1 MERGYSVAVVNVG
14 PGVWRV
20 LLIIVIG
27 LLLLSGCATYQP
39 QPLQDEPI
47 LAADIKS
54 LQVEGAAS
62 LNELLGGHEINAA
75 DGVDLYE
82 VATLAV
88 LNNPELKAKRAQVG
102 VARAQVFATGLLPDP
117 QFNAGFDRPTGD
129 TSGLVTAWAL
139 ELSYEIIP
147 LITRSARV
155 DAQTGAQSKVR
166 LDLLWQEWKVIQQA
180 RSLAVDQSLE
190 QQRLAL
196 LNKMLSLYR
205 ERYDHSTVALA
216 TGDIT
221 LGVNGTDLT
230 ALLDTLSQINQLEQ
244 TLNQTRHDLNLL
256 LGLQPDVNVAIS
268 ALPAYEPLS
277 AESLRSSLGSLSR
290 RRPDLMALQAG
301 YASQEAQVRAAI
313 LAQFPSLGISV
324 NQARD
329 TSDVETLGLGVTL
342 SLPLLSGNR
351 GNIAIERATRDQLR
365 EEYQARLAQTAT
377 DIDRLRNLQDIIQRQ
392 NSRLDVYLPQ
402 LKVLV
407 DRASKAYTRGDID
420 VLTFLNMES
429 TWVNKRLEQLNL
441 LQSGWENRIA
451 LEALLAMPSYPR
463 TGILKKAEGKDVAP

>member
-1 MERGYSVAVVNVG
+1 M
-14 PGVWRV
+14 
-20 LLIIVIG
+20 LLIGVTG
-27 LLLLSGCATYQP
+27 LHLLSACATYQP
-39 QPLQDEPI
+39 QPLQNEPP
-47 LAADIKS
+47 LAADIES
-54 LQVEGAAS
+54 LQLEGGG
-62 LNELLGGHEINAA
+62 LLEDLSGKQIFNAA
-75 DGVDLYE
+75 DGLDLYE

-88 LNNPELKAKRAQVG
+88 LNNPDLKARRTQLG
-102 VARAQVFATGLLPDP
+102 VAGAQVFAAGLLLDP

-139 ELSYEIIP
+139 GLSYEIIP

-155 DAQTGAQSKVR
+155 DAQTGAQRKVR
-166 LDLLWQEWKVIQQA
+166 LDLLWQEWQVIQQA
-180 RSLAVDQSLE
+180 RSLSIDLSLE

-196 LNKMLSLYR
+196 LNEMLSLYR
-205 ERYDHSTVALA
+205 ERYDHSKVALA

-244 TLNQTRHDLNLL
+244 TINQTRHDLNLL
-256 LGLQPDVNVAIS
+256 LGLQPGVNVAIS
-268 ALPAYEPLS
+268 MLPAYAPMP
-277 AESLRSSLGSLSR
+277 AETLRLSLGSLAQ
-290 RRPDLMALQAG
+290 RRPDLLALQAG

-324 NQARD
+324 NRARD
-329 TSDVETLGLGVTL
+329 TSDVETIGLGVTL

-351 GNIAIERATRDQLR
+351 GNISIERATRDQLR
-365 EEYQARLAQTAT
+365 EEYHARLAQTAT
-377 DIDRLRNLQDIIQRQ
+377 DIDRLGNLQEIIQRQ

-407 DRASKAYTRGDID
+407 DRASRAYTRGDID
-420 VLTFLNMES
+420 ALTFLNMES

-451 LEALLAMPSYPR
+451 LEALLAMPGYP
-463 TGILKKAEGKDVAP
+463 TPAVHESVKGKEPEP